1 MVISIYLFIT
11 ENNSVA
17 AGLGWDG
24 LGWLAGLVAAM
35 DIAMWREDW
44 RLMAEGILWS
54 YVETLST
61 IQ

>member
-1 MVISIYLFIT
+1 MVISIIYLSPRT
-11 ENNSVA
+11 PWR
-17 AGLGWDG
+17 LGW
-24 LGWLAGLVAAM
+24 AGLVAAM

>member
-1 MVISIYLFIT
+1 MIDYGYIYYLFIA
-11 ENNSVA
+11 EDSVA
-17 AGLGWDG
+17 AGLGW
-24 LGWLAGLVAAM
+24 AGLVAAM